1 MRSFIAGLALLLAG
15 LIGTAALGAYIAH
28 RTVLDPERAGEV
40 LAAGLEQPEL
50 RRMILSR
57 AVPGYVRV
65 PQEGRAALDRLAET
79 SQVDRAL
86 RSVRLSPDGTVSLAP
101 LRNELTQ
108 ALRDNGQTGLAA
120 RVATAGGPDTVDVPA
135 RIFDRYERARDLTGL
150 VATRGGLAAVVL
162 FLVALLVSGNRR
174 ATVRAIG
181 VTILLGSGVVALLY
195 WVSPEL
201 AHAASA
207 SPWVDAAPA
216 VRQSQ
221 TSTAVGILL
230 PVAAIGV
237 VLMAGSF
244 LLPRPKSRPAGGGQV

>member
-50 RRMILSR
+50 RRMILTR

-79 SQVDRAL
+79 SQLDRAL
-86 RSVRLSPDGTVSLAP
+86 RSVRLSADGTVSLAP

-108 ALRDNGQTGLAA
+108 ALRDNGQTELAA
-120 RVATAGGPDTVDVPA
+120 RIATAGGPDAVDVPA
-135 RIFDRYERARDLTGL
+135 RIFDRYERARDVTWL
-150 VATRGGLAAVVL
+150 VATRGALAAVVL
-162 FLVALLVSGNRR
+162 FLVALVVSANRR
-174 ATVRAIG
+174 VTVRSIG
-181 VTILLGSGVVALLY
+181 VTILLSCGVVALLY

-207 SPWVDAAPA
+207 SPWVDAAAA

-221 TSTAVGILL
+221 TSTALGILL
-230 PVAAIGV
+230 PVAAAGV
-237 VLMAGSF
+237 VLVIGSF
-244 LLPRPKSRPAGGGQV
+244 FLPKPHRGPARSGVS